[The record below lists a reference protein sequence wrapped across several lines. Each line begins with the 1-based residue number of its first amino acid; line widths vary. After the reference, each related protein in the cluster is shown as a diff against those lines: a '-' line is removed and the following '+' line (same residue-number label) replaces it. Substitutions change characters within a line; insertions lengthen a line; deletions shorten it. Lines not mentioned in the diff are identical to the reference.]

1 MNRVAILFSIV
12 FISTFFNNVYSQ
24 GILRGKI
31 SDENGESLIGVT
43 IILKADPSIG
53 AETDYEGNYSLS
65 ISDPSPQT
73 IVISYFGLENI
84 EDTITIKND
93 EILITDYIMYVPQ
106 EQIDEIVIV
115 AKQERAQS
123 YYMENLKKKSAVTL
137 DYVSSETMKKIGDS
151 NVTAAVT
158 RVSGV
163 STNGSFITVRGIG
176 DRYVLTAIN
185 GSQIPT
191 LDPFT
196 NNIKLDIIPSSLVD
210 NVIISKTA
218 SPDLPG
224 DWTGAYISV
233 ETKDFPEKFTMNV
246 ESQVGYNQNSSFKN
260 ILANETSSTDWL
272 GYDNGFRNRSHNPA
286 INYIRPTD
294 YNLFLNLGL
303 GDFYKGLG
311 VTKDWDNL
319 GNQEAIDNYYKLG
332 LVELG
337 LLPAG
342 LINDRDAIRNAEER
356 FNAEGFR
363 TKAFENLNNKV
374 SELGKSFANNWKSF
388 NKRSSTNLSQSF
400 SIGNQSK
407 LFGKDVGYLF
417 GMRYGQTIQYDGNS
431 SAYRVRSSEV
441 RQDANGNFTEP
452 IIDAGATPVISR
464 YSNGWS
470 ALFNVSV
477 KLTANNNTSFMF
489 MPNFIG
495 NNNLRENLLFDNV
508 NSRFQSSQFYEQRKQ
523 LIYQVK
529 TQQYLPKSK
538 IKLELN
544 ASYTKGNSIVPDFKK
559 YAFFVNEFDTSQ
571 YFYNQTELGNDLLY
585 RVYRYL
591 NEDLFDSRISC
602 EIPISNNPALARKIK
617 IGGAF
622 KDLSKQY
629 DQYNYAVDFGDDNKK
644 RIVPDKDLNAF
655 FDLDNFSP
663 QNDMFNKRVLPY
675 FYANQDLPPNH
686 TKGRTSIAAAYAMMD
701 YNFTNKIRVSTG
713 LRVEQTNLKVD
724 ATQYDSLGLKR
735 NDIRRNYIGALISN
749 PGELNSLNFL
759 PSINFI
765 YKLNQNELAPANLR
779 LNYSKTL
786 ARPSLREYSESIVYD
801 FELRTDV
808 FGNADLKLVS
818 VDNYDLRLEKY
829 FANGDNISASVF
841 YKNFKNH
848 IEVVYLNSGL
858 SWSNTLGSIVQGLEF
873 EGKKKLGK
881 NFEFSANVSLVKSK
895 STVIDY
901 ALFLD
906 VASGVQTRVPI
917 DTFTRVMFGQSPIVV
932 NAILTYRFEKLGL
945 STSLAYNV
953 QAPRLVI
960 QGSRDVE
967 DVSKNIPDIYEM
979 QRHLID
985 LKLIKS
991 LTKKFDLSISVRD
1004 LLNSPIRRSYKY
1016 INSDSKNLGYLVDFD
1031 KFTYGTN
1038 FLFSLSYKI

>member
-1 MNRVAILFSIV
+1 MNRIGVLFLFLI
-12 FISTFFNNVYSQ
+12 ISSCFHKASAQ
-24 GILRGKI
+24 GTLRGKI
-31 SDENGESLIGVT
+31 SDENGEALIGVT
-43 IILKADPSIG
+43 IVLKSDASIG
-53 AETDYEGNYSLS
+53 AETDFEGNYSLD
-65 ISDPSPQT
+65 ISSSAKQI
-73 IVISYFGLENI
+73 IVITYFGFENI
-84 EDTITIKND
+84 EDSVTIAND
-93 EILITDYIMYVPQ
+93 EILIKDYVMYVPQ

-196 NNIKLDIIPSSLVD
+196 NNIRLDIIPSSLVD

-233 ETKDFPEKFTMNV
+233 ETKDFPEKFTLNA
-246 ESQVGYNQNSSFKN
+246 ESQVGYNDNSSFKN
-260 ILANETSSTDWL
+260 ILANETSNTDWL
-272 GYDNGFRNRSHNPA
+272 GYDNGLRNRKHNPA

-303 GDFYKGLG
+303 GDFYKSLG
-311 VTKDWDNL
+311 VTKDWENL
-319 GNQEAIDNYYKLG
+319 GDQEAIDNYYKLG

-337 LLPAG
+337 LLSPG
-342 LINDRDAIRNAEER
+342 LINDRDAINNAVER
-356 FNAEGFR
+356 FNAEGYR
-363 TKAFENLNNKV
+363 TKALESLNNKI

-400 SIGNQSK
+400 SLGNQSK
-407 LFGKDVGYLF
+407 ILGKDIGYIF
-417 GMRYGQTIQYDGNS
+417 GMRYGQSIQYDGNS

-441 RQDANGNFTEP
+441 RQDENGNFIEP
-452 IIDAGATPVISR
+452 VIDAGATPVIAR

-470 ALFNVSV
+470 ALFNLSV
-477 KLTANNNTSFMF
+477 KLSPNNNTSFMF

-508 NSRFQSSQFYEQRKQ
+508 NTRFQSSQFYEQRRQ
-523 LIYQVK
+523 LIYQIK
-529 TQQYLPKSK
+529 TQQFLPKSK
-538 IKLELN
+538 IKIELN

-559 YAFFVNEFDTSQ
+559 YAFFVNEFDTTQ

-591 NEDLFDSRISC
+591 NEDLIDSRVSF
-602 EIPISNNPALARKIK
+602 EIPISKNPSLVRKIK

-622 KDLSKQY
+622 KSLSKLY
-629 DQYNYAVDFGDDNKK
+629 DQYNYAIDFGDDNKK
-644 RIVPDKDLNAF
+644 RLIPDKNLVQF
-655 FDLDNFSP
+655 FDLENFSP
-663 QNDMFNKRVLPY
+663 QNDIFNKRVLPY

-686 TKGRTSIAAAYAMMD
+686 TKGRTSIAAAYAMTD
-701 YNFTNKIRVSTG
+701 YNFTNRIRVSAG
-713 LRVEQTNLKVD
+713 LRVEHTNLIVD
-724 ATQYDSLGLKR
+724 AVLYDSLNLKR

-749 PGELNSLNFL
+749 PGKLNNFNFL

-765 YKLNQNELAPANLR
+765 YKLNQNEVAPANLR

-818 VDNYDLRLEKY
+818 IDNYDLRFEKY
-829 FANGDNISASVF
+829 FANGDNISASIF

-858 SWSNTLGSIVQGLEF
+858 SWSNTLGSTVQGMEF

-906 VASGVQTRVPI
+906 VASGIQTRVPI
-917 DTFTRVMFGQSPIVV
+917 DTFSRVMFGQSPIVV
-932 NAILTYRFEKLGL
+932 NAILSYKFEKIGL

-979 QRHLID
+979 PRHLID

-991 LTKKFDLSISVRD
+991 LTKNFDLSISIRD

-1016 INSDSKNLGYLVDFD
+1016 IDSSSKNLGYLVDFD